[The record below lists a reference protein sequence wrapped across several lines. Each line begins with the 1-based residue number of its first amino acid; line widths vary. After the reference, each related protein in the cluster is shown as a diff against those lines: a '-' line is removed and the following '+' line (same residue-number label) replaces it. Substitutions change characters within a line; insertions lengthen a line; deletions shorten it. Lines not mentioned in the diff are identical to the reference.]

1 MALSAGML
9 MLKGAM
15 GQGLANA
22 NEANEFYGDLVKNAA
37 LNIGGAAQT
46 ATNNFPTDV
55 EDGKKEY
62 KKYIALVEV
71 LGKDRADY
79 IALNTDYLKAD
90 NYMSLAKQVVF
101 PKDFK
106 YTGATEP
113 VDAMNERINKDIVGV
128 KEQLVK
134 ASATKGMKKYTDFYL
149 PQVPEQFAL
158 DVSRLP
164 ADGTQVAMTEEERT
178 ASAGG
183 VILPT
188 EILSESQQNMADM
201 AILNK
206 MGGNIELAMQ
216 TYDISEGRLN
226 NAKFALQNQ
235 NPSTKAAMNLVSTQN
250 YEIAVA
256 GGNPKL
262 IKAEI
267 YNLTQNIETMTS
279 MIESLNAVSGSDA
292 GVQQLSGIVDDDT
305 VFLYQGQK
313 LKFKNILKL
322 FRKNNKDIP
331 DADLRQLVLE
341 QLDNANAT
349 ILTRK

>member
-1 MALSAGML
+1 MALSPLSLMFAG
-9 MLKGAM
+9 AAR
-15 GQGLANA
+15 QGLSNI

-55 EDGKKEY
+55 EAGKNEY

-113 VDAMNERINKDIVGV
+113 VDAMNERINKDISGV
-128 KEQLVK
+128 TDQLTN
-134 ASATKGMKKYTDFYL
+134 ASSMKGMRKYTDFYL
-149 PQVPEQFAL
+149 GQVPDKFAL
-158 DVSRLP
+158 DPSRLP
-164 ADGTQVAMTEEERT
+164 ETTQVAMTEEERT

-206 MGGNIELAMQ
+206 VGGNIELAMQ

-267 YNLTQNIETMTS
+267 YNLTQNIETMTT

-349 ILTRK
+349 IVTRA

>member
-1 MALSAGML
+1 MSMAQGI
-9 MLKGAM
+9 LKGLLGA
-15 GQGLANA
+15 GLGHKQAVD
-22 NEANEFYGDLVKNAA
+22 EFYGDLIKNAA
-37 LNIGGAAQT
+37 LNIGGASQT
-46 ATNNFPTDV
+46 AINSFPTDI

-62 KKYIALVEV
+62 KKYLSLVET

-79 IALNTDYLKAD
+79 IALNTEYLKAD
-90 NYMSLAKQVVF
+90 NYMALSKQVTF

-106 YTGATEP
+106 YTGKTEP
-113 VDAMNERINKDIVGV
+113 IDAMNERINKDISGV
-128 KEQLVK
+128 TDQLTN
-134 ASATKGMKKYTDFYL
+134 ASSMRGMKKYTDFYL
-149 PQVPEQFAL
+149 GQVPDKFAL
-158 DVSRLP
+158 DPSRLS
-164 ADGTQVAMTEEERT
+164 ADGTQVAMTEEQRT
-178 ASAGG
+178 AAAGG

-262 IKAEI
+262 IQAEI
-267 YNLTQNIETMTS
+267 YNLTQNIETMTT

-292 GVQQLSGIVDDDT
+292 GVQQLSGIVEDDT
-305 VFLYQGQK
+305 VFLYQGQE

-349 ILTRK
+349 IVTRT